1 MIVQEVTIRNNAGLH
16 TRPAAAVVKLASKFK
31 SDFFIEMDGT
41 EINAKSI
48 IGVMSL
54 AAPKGSRMVLRLEGE
69 DEAEAARQLVEFFEQ
84 GFGEA

>member
-1 MIVQEVTIRNNAGLH
+1 MIVQEVTIKNNAGLH

-31 SDFFIEMDGT
+31 SDFFIEMDGSS
-41 EINAKSI
+41 INAKSI

-54 AAPKGSRMVLRLEGE
+54 AAPKGSRMLLRLEGD
-69 DEAEAARQLVEFFEQ
+69 DEVEAARQLIDFFEQ

>member
-1 MIVQEVTIRNNAGLH
+1 VIVQEVTIRNNAGLH

-31 SDFFIEMDGT
+31 SDFFIEMDGS

-69 DEAEAARQLVEFFEQ
+69 DEVEAARQLVEFFEQ